1 MRASLAAIRKLWQGE
16 GVPTLELKRNLEARG
31 PAGALVLTDE
41 EVTVLGG
48 GKRAAV
54 RVRVGD
60 REAQLRLAV
69 MGGENLIGMS
79 KATRAE
85 LGVDIGD
92 ELTVAITLDEA
103 PREVTVPDELLAA
116 LSSDS
121 AARATFDA
129 LPYTARKEFTDWVDG
144 AKRAETRAKRVDE
157 TLAMLRE
164 GRRRS

>member
-1 MRASLAAIRKLWQGE
+1 M
-16 GVPTLELKRNLEARG
+16 PTLELKRKLEARG

-60 REAQLRLAV
+60 REAKLRLAV

-79 KATRAE
+79 KAARAE

-92 ELTVAITLDEA
+92 ELAVAITLDEA
-103 PREVTVPDELLAA
+103 PREVTVPDELRAA

-121 AARATFDA
+121 AAGAAFEA
-129 LPYTARKEFTDWVDG
+129 LPYTARKEFAVWVDG